1 MRRTERSPQVT
12 CPQWLRV
19 EGRTALVLT
28 TAVEH
33 MPPERLER
41 CPNAGALFIADTP
54 WLELPDAPRFPLPHV

>member
-1 MRRTERSPQVT
+1 MWHTEGSPQVT

-19 EGRTALVLT
+19 EGRAALVLT

-41 CPNAGALFIADTP
+41 CPNAGALFVADTP
-54 WLELPDAPRFPLPHV
+54 WAELPDAPRFPLPHM